1 MVYTYITQHQQF
13 TNMKK
18 RETFILEV
26 FLAADIGT
34 YYFFSITV
42 TFRSSFIQ
50 LWRWPFAVL
59 SFFILFLSLL
69 LSLSSPFFLFL
80 LPVFFSFLTFFFLF
94 DTAWWD
100 EFRVAHFMLPSD

>member
-1 MVYTYITQHQQF
+1 
-13 TNMKK
+13 MKK

-69 LSLSSPFFLFL
+69 LFFCSYFLF
-80 LPVFFSFLTFFFLF
+80 FFSFLTFFFLF